1 MGEGDHEV
9 VEGANPDRLFNEG
22 PTSDTLCDDAT
33 GANPKHAVKNPSGR
47 TGIPRPA

>member
-9 VEGANPDRLFNEG
+9 VEGANPDRLFNEE
-22 PTSDTLCDDAT
+22 PTSDTLCEDAT
-33 GANPKHAVKNPSGR
+33 GANPNTLCDDTSGR